1 MSKILALLLSKQI
14 YRNDNG
20 QSDPSISSLYDFT
33 NGVLGLLGQQFVEGY
48 LNTDRRQVWQSLWF
62 IRDS

>member
-1 MSKILALLLSKQI
+1 MEANKSFSHNFMLRANYRYAKLYGNYEGL

-33 NGVLGLLGQQFVEGY
+33 NGVLGLLGEQF
-48 LNTDRRQVWQSLWF
+48 
-62 IRDS
+62 